1 MRPTRYNCNSCVG
14 QIEGAAYERRSP
26 MFVRLIKPSVEWGD
40 EPVAV
45 TLAEGEAVAVV
56 RTRSTREVSGWIV
69 GLTNASGAT
78 HADTLVTVT
87 DATAGARWSSE
98 QSYADTLALDLPAGF
113 LASGTNA
120 LTATVTPLGADAHW
134 DYATLGDLAL
144 TRPASITTSAGAAES
159 TQGVRVQVA
168 PNPASSASRLLVTG
182 LASGQRAW
190 AVVYDLLGRE
200 QQRIALDAAQS
211 SVALSTGE
219 LPSGLYLVR
228 IVAGGRVVASTTFA
242 VAGRN

>member
-1 MRPTRYNCNSCVG
+1 M
-14 QIEGAAYERRSP
+14 I
-26 MFVRLIKPSVEWGD
+26 VRLIRPAVAWDDAPLSLVPSGD
-40 EPVAV
+40 A
-45 TLAEGEAVAVV
+45 TLAVV

-98 QSYADTLALDLPAGF
+98 QSHADTLALDLPAGF

-159 TQGVRVQVA
+159 AQGVRVQVA
-168 PNPASSASRLLVTG
+168 PNPARAASRLLVTG
-182 LASGQRAW
+182 LASGQSAS

-211 SVALSTGE
+211 SVALPTGE

-228 IVAGGRVVASTTFA
+228 IVAGGRIVASTTFA